1 MCWQCALAL
10 TVDPYRSCAC
20 QAASPAKDKDA
31 GASGFAPEASGS
43 PPGLPLHSLW
53 LPSSCRP
60 ASGANPQPKVRTPVL
75 ERHPESSLSP
85 SEAAWCASERV
96 RGRRQQTFGAGAG
109 AREGTPQHPAAR
121 TQEKK
126 KARENRG
133 LIKAKTQ
140 DHPLGSTNNPRQ
152 DFARNKQAPNRNYN
166 EKKSPLRV
174 IVRVLEGGVQRGL
187 RFLRTHTACAKV
199 HHAQP
204 GTSCPD
210 FS

>member
-1 MCWQCALAL
+1 MILIRAVRA
-10 TVDPYRSCAC
+10 RR
-20 QAASPAKDKDA
+20 PAPRKTKTR
-31 GASGFAPEASGS
+31 APPGLLPKPLGS
-43 PPGLPLHSLW
+43 PLGLPLHSLW
-53 LPSSCRP
+53 LPRRCRP
-60 ASGANPQPKVRTPVL
+60 ASGANPQPKVRIPVL

-85 SEAAWCASERV
+85 TEAAWCAKERV

-109 AREGTPQHPAAR
+109 TGTGGGVRERTPQHPAAR

-152 DFARNKQAPNRNYN
+152 GFAKNKQAPNRNYN
-166 EKKSPLRV
+166 GKKSPLRV
-174 IVRVLEGGVQRGL
+174 VVRVLEGGVQRGL
-187 RFLRTHTACAKV
+187 RFLRTHKACAKI
-199 HHAQP
+199 HHAQS